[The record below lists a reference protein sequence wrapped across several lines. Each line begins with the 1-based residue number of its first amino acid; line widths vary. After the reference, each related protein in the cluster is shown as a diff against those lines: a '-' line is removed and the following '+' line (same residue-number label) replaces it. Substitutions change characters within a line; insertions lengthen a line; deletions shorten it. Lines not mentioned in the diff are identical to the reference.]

1 MGQKTHVMGSLFKIK
16 KFFCSESRVDSR
28 FALQED
34 FSVRVRGWPGLILST
49 QATLKEIST
58 P

>member
-1 MGQKTHVMGSLFKIK
+1 MGSLFKIK